1 MILATTTGVNRTP
14 GCLKAPGVRYTL
26 AAMSNSPRRVGF
38 AILVAALGYFVDIY
52 DLILFSV
59 VRTTS
64 LQAIGVPADQLLP
77 VGVRLINMQMG
88 GMLIGG
94 VLWGVLGDKRG
105 RLSVLFGSILMYSL
119 ANIAN
124 GYVQTVE
131 QYAWLRLIAGIG
143 LAGELGAG
151 ITLVSEIMPAKSRGW
166 GTTIVATVGILGAVV
181 AALVSGWTNWRTAYF
196 VGGGM
201 GLGLL
206 ALRIGVAE
214 SGMFESVK
222 QTSTVARG
230 NLWALLTS
238 RETRARYARVVLIG
252 LPIWY
257 VIGILVTLAPELGG
271 AAGMTPRPNG
281 GSAVMYAY
289 IGLAIG
295 DLASGG
301 LSQIIGSRRRV
312 VAFSL
317 VLTALSV
324 GIYFTLAHVSLTTF
338 YFVCV
343 LLGISVGYWAVFVT
357 MAAEQFGTNVR
368 ATAATTAPN
377 FVRGALVLLNV
388 LFTMLRPSL
397 GVRGSALAVGVI
409 ALAIAFAALRGLS
422 ETFGKNLDY
431 TEQH

>member
-1 MILATTTGVNRTP
+1 
-14 GCLKAPGVRYTL
+14 
-26 AAMSNSPRRVGF
+26 MSNSPRRVGF

-64 LQAIGVPADQLLP
+64 LQSIGVPAEELLP
-77 VGVRLINMQMG
+77 VGVRLINWQMG
-88 GMLIGG
+88 GMLLGG
-94 VLWGVLGDKRG
+94 ALWGVIGDKRG

-124 GYVQTVE
+124 GFVTTVE

-151 ITLVSEIMPAKSRGW
+151 ITLVSEIMPARTRGW
-166 GTTIVATVGILGAVV
+166 GTTIVATVGILGAVA

-196 VGGGM
+196 VGGAM

-214 SGMFESVK
+214 SGMFETVK
-222 QTSTVARG
+222 RTADVARG

-238 RETRARYARVVLIG
+238 PETRGRYARVVLIG

-257 VIGILVTLAPELGG
+257 VIGILVTLSPELGR
-271 AAGMTPRPNG
+271 AAGMTQAPNG
-281 GSAVMYAY
+281 GTAVMYAY

-295 DLASGG
+295 DFATGG
-301 LSQIIGSRRRV
+301 LSQIIGSRPRV
-312 VAFSL
+312 VALALFATAVSVAVYFTMAHASL
-317 VLTALSV
+317 V
-324 GIYFTLAHVSLTTF
+324 TF
-338 YFVCV
+338 YVVCV

-377 FVRGALVLLNV
+377 FVRGALVLLNL
-388 LFTMLRPSL
+388 LFTYFRPSL
-397 GVRGSALAVGVI
+397 GIRGSALLVGV
-409 ALAIAFAALRGLS
+409 LTLVIAFAALRGLG
-422 ETFGKNLDY
+422 ETYGKDLDY
-431 TEQH
+431 TEPH

>member
-1 MILATTTGVNRTP
+1 
-14 GCLKAPGVRYTL
+14 
-26 AAMSNSPRRVGF
+26 MSNSPRRVGF

-64 LQAIGVPADQLLP
+64 LQSIGVPAEELLP
-77 VGVRLINMQMG
+77 VGVRLINWQMG
-88 GMLIGG
+88 VMLLGGALGG
-94 VLWGVLGDKRG
+94 VIGDKRG

-124 GYVQTVE
+124 GFVTTVE

-151 ITLVSEIMPAKSRGW
+151 ITLVSEIMPARTRGW
-166 GTTIVATVGILGAVV
+166 GTTIVATVGILGAVA

-196 VGGGM
+196 VGGAM

-214 SGMFESVK
+214 SGMFETVK
-222 QTSTVARG
+222 RTADVARG

-238 RETRARYARVVLIG
+238 PETRGRYARVVLIG

-257 VIGILVTLAPELGG
+257 VIGILVTLSPELGR
-271 AAGMTPRPNG
+271 AAGMTQAPNG
-281 GSAVMYAY
+281 GTAVMYAY

-295 DLASGG
+295 DFATGG
-301 LSQIIGSRRRV
+301 LSQIIGSRPRV
-312 VAFSL
+312 VALALFATAVSVAVYFTMAHASL
-317 VLTALSV
+317 V
-324 GIYFTLAHVSLTTF
+324 TF
-338 YFVCV
+338 YMVCV

-377 FVRGALVLLNV
+377 FVRGALVLLNL
-388 LFTMLRPSL
+388 LFTYFRPSL
-397 GVRGSALAVGVI
+397 GIRGSALLVGV
-409 ALAIAFAALRGLS
+409 LTLVIAFAALRGLG
-422 ETFGKNLDY
+422 ETYGKDLDY
-431 TEQH
+431 TEPH